1 MTRRKR
7 KHHRSISQIE
17 MSTKNYMTIA
27 SPSRISRAVHLMR
40 KNNAAAARRSKD
52 GTKSPRKTRLKKMM
66 VPKMKKRVPRAT
78 SEVPLNKG
86 RQKKRTTVMTA
97 MIVPKMA
104 MTIEYN
110 ACGSVQKLSQ
120 LGSFNLLKHS
130 YLIR

>member
-27 SPSRISRAVHLMR
+27 SPSRISRAVHLMC
-40 KNNAAAARRSKD
+40 KSNAAAARRSKD
-52 GTKSPRKTRLKKMM
+52 GNKSPRKTRLKKMM

-97 MIVPKMA
+97 MIVRK
-104 MTIEYN
+104 T
-110 ACGSVQKLSQ
+110 
-120 LGSFNLLKHS
+120 
-130 YLIR
+130 